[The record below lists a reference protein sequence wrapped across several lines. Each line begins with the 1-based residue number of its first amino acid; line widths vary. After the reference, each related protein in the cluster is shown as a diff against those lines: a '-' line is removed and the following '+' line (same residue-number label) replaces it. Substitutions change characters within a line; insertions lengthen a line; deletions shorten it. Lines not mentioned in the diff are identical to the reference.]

1 MLTITKRLNIPINK
15 YKHLTIDTIIQFFVV
30 VIGGGYKEA
39 YIRACVPS
47 VCGSGAVRAEYLV
60 SQPPLLDNNEYRPF
74 WIEYDEGVVTVGKG
88 GQEQSFMEWD
98 AGAYHGR
105 VPTELHVGIST
116 WKEYKGHG
124 ISVSR

>member
-1 MLTITKRLNIPINK
+1 M
-15 YKHLTIDTIIQFFVV
+15 TIDNIFQIIMYIFPIL

-39 YIRACVPS
+39 YIRACMPP
-47 VCGSGAVRAEYLV
+47 VCGSGGVRAEYLV

-74 WIEYDEGVVTVGKG
+74 WIEYDEGNVTVGKG
-88 GQEQSFMEWD
+88 GQEQSFLEWD

-116 WKEYKGHG
+116 WEDTQG
-124 ISVSR
+124 SWDFCQ